1 MHMRTYNDYSIATRV
16 YCIPL
21 ICLFGVTIYIPG
33 ITRRRALYCNLNPNA
48 IGVVCTVMR
57 RHLTVD
63 GTGTVFICVHVTRS
77 VGIERML
84 VHTVYYSKSIFT
96 E

>member
-1 MHMRTYNDYSIATRV
+1 MITRLQLVSIV
-16 YCIPL
+16 SL
-21 ICLFGVTIYIPG
+21 FFLLFGVTIYIPG

-84 VHTVYYSKSIFT
+84 VRTVYHSKSIFT